1 MNTFTNGTLSHNSTY
16 SISNTTTSIAAM
28 MTSWIKTFHNNIT
41 GMFDGVDSVIDNAT
55 NKNAELYKEI
65 WDKILVARYKGIIS
79 EIIPR
84 DNTYL
89 TIDNL
94 ICNLISTQEW
104 ISKFIFIQ
112 NHMVAT
118 NDQYILFTIKF
129 HENKETHIMKDEY
142 FIDCNMSAILTNIN
156 SDLLSNESKS
166 YKNFEETIKIMQT
179 YHDDLMLV
187 ETKIIPII
195 TQYLI
200 NDIKDFFNVTITL
213 QKGKEIQNGNTKN
226 TL

>member
-16 SISNTTTSIAAM
+16 NISNTTTSIAAM

-89 TIDNL
+89 TTDNL
-94 ICNLISTQEW
+94 ICNLISTQDW